1 MARSLPDIIKWETT
15 MNRVKRITGLIAFSL
30 MILSLPAIASAQW
43 RDDDRYGNDRYGND
57 RYGNGRYGN
66 GQYGNYGDMR
76 STIRNLKNKSNRF
89 ERQADRELD
98 RSRWDDTR
106 REGNFMGL
114 VRDFDDAV
122 DELNN
127 SRSRQNSDEVQ
138 RVLNLG
144 SRIDRQMAR
153 MRVSGNLTQLWN
165 AIEYDLNTLGNAYGY
180 NNGRRNRGYGNG
192 RGNGN
197 TNNLPNWWP
206 F

>member
-1 MARSLPDIIKWETT
+1 
-15 MNRVKRITGLIAFSL
+15 

>member
-106 REGNFMGL
+106 REDNFMGL